1 MKRKIIS
8 LILAV
13 VLCLSAFVVLPQQT
27 QAAENVKIVRADFF
41 AVGAYVYCDFVLDRK
56 VKPARNFQTTE
67 RKEEPSDFP
76 DAMVEQAI
84 TNFFLNDVSVSDYS
98 DAFDGSQ
105 YAIMLHLEDTADGS
119 TSVLR
124 VLYMPI
130 MIPGPS
136 LNDTIK
142 VEITDGFITAE
153 YLKINPFVA
162 TYDPSTQL
170 VTVVQEGGNPVTPTS
185 PPVQSS
191 APASSAAQSS
201 APASSTAQS
210 SAPASSAD
218 SDTQSEEPSQDVS
231 EEQSEEPSQEVS
243 EGSESSADTSSS
255 DVITG
260 GLGSYD
266 ITSTKADAVVD
277 FQAKTI
283 TLVKSMKVS
292 DLEGMLDVLEGLTL
306 KFMSGSAEIS
316 GNDKLQDKDV
326 MKVYKGEQ
334 LLGEFV
340 MSVPAKESSNT
351 WLVIVMIVLAAV
363 LIGGAG
369 LYLFVFKNKKTV

>member
-13 VLCLSAFVVLPQQT
+13 VLCLSVFVVLPQQT
-27 QAAENVKIVRADFF
+27 RAAENVKIVSADFF
-41 AVGAYVYCDFVLDRK
+41 AVGAYVYCDFILGRK

-84 TNFFLNDVSVSDYS
+84 TNYFLNDISISDYS

-105 YAIMLHLEDTADGS
+105 YAIMLHIEDTADGS

-130 MIPGPS
+130 MIPGSS
-136 LNDTIK
+136 LNDPIK

-162 TYDPSTQL
+162 TYDPATKK
-170 VTVVQEGGNPVTPTS
+170 VTIVQEGGNPVTPTS

-191 APASSAAQSS
+191 TSASSAAQSS
-201 APASSTAQS
+201 APASSTATSQT
-210 SAPASSAD
+210 ASTAESGTPSEEPSQD
-218 SDTQSEEPSQDVS
+218 VSGEQSEEPSQDVS
-231 EEQSEEPSQEVS
+231 A
-243 EGSESSADTSSS
+243 GSSS
-255 DVITG
+255 TDIIIG

-266 ITSTKADAVVD
+266 ITSTKSDAVVD

-292 DLEGMLDVLEGLTL
+292 DLEGMLDVLEGLSL
-306 KFMSGSAEIS
+306 KFMSGSAEVS